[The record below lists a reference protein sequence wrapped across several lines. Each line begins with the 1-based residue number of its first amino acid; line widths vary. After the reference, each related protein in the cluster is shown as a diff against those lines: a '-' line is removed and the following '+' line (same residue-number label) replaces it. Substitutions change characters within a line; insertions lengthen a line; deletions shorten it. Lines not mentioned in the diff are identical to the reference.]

1 MLVDL
6 FCWTRKLRLVLIHK
20 GFRYRV
26 YPTADQVDRLHRWND
41 ALRFLWNLANEQHL
55 MGMAR
60 TDKRY
65 PTAFDQINELT
76 ELRAELP
83 WLADVPRDV
92 CAQLLLELDKAW
104 QRCFQR
110 LGSAPRFKRKGR
122 DSLGFRGPNPKNW
135 RLTGSTLRFPKL
147 GNLRAVIHRP
157 LEWKPKTCTLREESG
172 QWFASIVCEIEVA
185 DPAPRTAP
193 VIALDRGV
201 VNLVADSDGNIVE
214 NPKHMAAA
222 AKRLARAQRVVA
234 RRKKGSKNSAKAK
247 RRVAVIHR
255 KVRRQ
260 REHVLHTISARLSK
274 SHAIVVVE
282 KLNIKNMT
290 KSAAGTVEEPGVNVA
305 QKRGLNRSIL
315 SMGWG
320 RLVEQ
325 LKYKLAWNGG
335 QVVEVPAAYSSQTC
349 HGCGHV
355 AAENRAMQAQFEC
368 VSCGLV
374 EQADVNAA
382 KVLLKR
388 FHTPGNP
395 WCLPVEGS
403 PLGTPR
409 NRKRLRVARRGG
421 ESVSAPITRSPP

>member
-1 MLVDL
+1 MFL
-6 FCWTRKLRLVLIHK
+6 LVLIHK
-20 GFRYRV
+20 SFRYRV
-26 YPTADQVDRLHRWND
+26 YPTTEQVDRLRHWEN
-41 ALRFLWNLANEQHL
+41 ALRFLWNLAHEQRL
-55 MGMAR
+55 IGLSR
-60 TDKRY
+60 CCSDKRY

-76 ELRAELP
+76 DLRAELS
-83 WLADVPRDV
+83 WLAAVPRNV
-92 CAQLLLELDKAW
+92 CAQLLVELDKAW
-104 QRCFQR
+104 QRCFQH
-110 LGSAPRFKRKGR
+110 LGRTPRWKCKGR
-122 DSLGFRGPNPKNW
+122 DSLSFTEPHPKVW
-135 RLTGSTLRFPKL
+135 RLTGSTIRFPKL

-157 LEWKPKTCTLREESG
+157 LEGKPKTCTLREEAG
-172 QWFASIVCEIEVA
+172 QWFASIDCEIERA

-201 VNLVADSDGNIVE
+201 ANLIADSDGNIVE
-214 NPKHMAAA
+214 KPKHMAAA

-247 RRVAVIHR
+247 HRVAVIHR

-260 REHVLHTISARLSK
+260 REHILHTISARLSK

-290 KSAAGTVEEPGVNVA
+290 KSAAGTIEKPGVNVA

-320 RLVEQ
+320 KLVEQ
-325 LKYKLAWNGG
+325 LKYKLGCNGG

-349 HGCGHV
+349 HGCGYI
-355 AAENRAMQAQFEC
+355 AAESRVTQARFEC
-368 VSCGLV
+368 VNCGLV
-374 EQADVNAA
+374 EHADVNAA
-382 KVLLKR
+382 KVLLQR

-403 PLGTPR
+403 PSGTPR
-409 NRKRLRVARRGG
+409 SRKRLRVARRRD
-421 ESVSAPITRSPP
+421 EARQS